1 MRTLLIDTDALIW
14 RFSLINRNDAPEN
27 PFGFPQDSPSL
38 SDLEC
43 AQRDFQV
50 KLDRLAEDYAP
61 CKLVLCLPEEGTKNF
76 RYELY
81 PKYKGHRGERP
92 KIVTEMYQ
100 WVRET
105 YKDLIVSAPDVETDD
120 IIADMAYSS
129 PINER
134 IIVSND
140 KDFRQIGGWHL
151 HPFTGNLE
159 KVSNLE
165 AHMYFWRQVLMGDG
179 ADGIPGCPGI
189 GETIAS
195 RIILGALEA
204 RYEHLVS
211 FEEVVVFTYLSQG
224 ASIED
229 VALNYRLLL
238 LGNKNYRYVP
248 YALPKSYLKILER
261 ITENA

>member
-14 RFSLINRNDAPEN
+14 RFSLINRNDFPEN
-27 PFGFPQDSPSL
+27 PFGFPQDSSSL

-43 AQRDFQV
+43 TQRDFQV

-81 PKYKGHRGERP
+81 PKYKEHRGERP

-105 YKDLIVSAPDVETDD
+105 YKDLIVSAPGVETDD
-120 IIADMAYSS
+120 IIADMADRL
-129 PINER
+129 PFDER
-134 IIVSND
+134 VIVSND
-140 KDFRQIGGWHL
+140 KDFRQICGWHL
-151 HPFTGNLE
+151 HPFTGDLE
-159 KVSNLE
+159 KITYLE
-165 AHMYFWRQVLMGDG
+165 SLLCFWKQVLMGDG

-204 RYEHLVS
+204 SYEHLVS
-211 FEEVVVFTYLSQG
+211 FEEVVIFTYLSQG

-238 LGNKNYRYVP
+238 LGKKNYRYVP
-248 YALPKSYLKILER
+248 SALPESYLRILER